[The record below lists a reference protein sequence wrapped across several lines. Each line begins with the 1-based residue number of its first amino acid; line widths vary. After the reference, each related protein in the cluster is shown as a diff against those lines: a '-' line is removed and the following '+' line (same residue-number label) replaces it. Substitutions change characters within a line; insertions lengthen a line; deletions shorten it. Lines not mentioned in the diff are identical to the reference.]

1 MPIMPHVLFRR
12 GWLGFCSRIFSLR
25 FLDRCKAGGI
35 PYTRTRT
42 YSMNSLF
49 AHLSRSRFFRLAP
62 LVALLGFA
70 ACRPRTPVAESGSG
84 DRTPRIVSLAPS
96 LTEILFAIGADGCV
110 VGRTDVCNYPPEAA
124 AVPVVGGFGKPSIEA
139 LAAQKPTHVLSVD
152 LEDTSLPL
160 LFTRLGWGSERIP
173 CARLD
178 DIPDAVLAV
187 GRISG
192 RTHAAVRL
200 ADEIR
205 AGVAAR
211 RSTLG
216 RSATPPSVLVLVWW
230 EPLMTVGRPSFIAD
244 LVTLA
249 GGRVIT
255 SEIDRDYFTVSEEWV
270 LRQNPDVILSF
281 GAAPSGETLGRLRG
295 TTGWRTL
302 QAVKDG
308 RVYDAFDPDI
318 VCRPGP
324 RILMAADQI
333 RAVLTDQPPP

>member
-1 MPIMPHVLFRR
+1 
-12 GWLGFCSRIFSLR
+12 
-25 FLDRCKAGGI
+25 
-35 PYTRTRT
+35 
-42 YSMNSLF
+42 MNSLF
-49 AHLSRSRFFRLAP
+49 SHLSRSRFIRLAP

-70 ACRPRTPVAESGSG
+70 ACRPRTPVAESGSDG
-84 DRTPRIVSLAPS
+84 RTPRIVSLAPS

-139 LAAQKPTHVLSVD
+139 LAAQKPTHILSVD
-152 LEDTSLPL
+152 IEDPSLSQ
-160 LFTRLGWGSERIP
+160 LFTRIGWSSERIP

-192 RTHAAVRL
+192 RTNEAVHL

-211 RSTLG
+211 RRDAEG

-255 SEIDRDYFTVSEEWV
+255 SEIDRDYFAVSEEWV

-281 GAAPSGETLGRLRG
+281 GADPSGKTLGRLRG
-295 TTGWRTL
+295 MTGWRTL
-302 QAVKDG
+302 QAIKDG
-308 RVYDAFDPDI
+308 HVYDAFDPDI

-324 RILMAADQI
+324 RILAAADQI
-333 RAVLTDQPPP
+333 RAVLTGQPPP